1 MPVIESAR
9 KQMRQNLKKRARNF
23 PVRNEVKT
31 LIKKQLTFIKEGKM
45 DEAVKLMPMV
55 FSVIDMACKKNL
67 IHVNNAA
74 RKKSR
79 LARALNE
86 LVKGGGKVAAEAS
99 TAAVKPAK
107 VKKEEKAEV

>member
-9 KQMRQNLKKRARNF
+9 KQMRQNLKRRARNF
-23 PVRNEVKT
+23 PVRNELKT
-31 LIKKQLTFIKEGKM
+31 LVKKQLSFIKDGKM
-45 DEAVKLMPMV
+45 DEAVKFMPKV

-67 IHVNNAA
+67 IHPNNAA

-86 LVKGGGKVAAEAS
+86 LVKGGGKVAAS
-99 TAAVKPAK
+99 TATTSKKPEKAK
-107 VKKEEKAEV
+107 KKEKAEV